1 MFEHDVVLCLLLLL
15 LLLLLPNI
23 HGTSFSGLVQ
33 VRFGGGGTGRYGDHC
48 GNFVA
53 IGIAI
58 DGDDEDDDNKEDE
71 VVLNRDLVSSFR
83 KGDGWIGKYI
93 IARNKVNNVPRT
105 TSNNN
110 NGVEMER
117 VFIRWG
123 NFGIMVNLVMVVSLL
138 GMMIPP
144 LGTSLVLQ
152 LLLLFM
158 RS

>member
-15 LLLLLPNI
+15 LLLLNI

-33 VRFGGGGTGRYGDHC
+33 VRFGGGTGRCGDHC

-138 GMMIPP
+138 GVMIPP
-144 LGTSLVLQ
+144 LGTSLVL
-152 LLLLFM
+152 LLFM

>member
-15 LLLLLPNI
+15 LLLLLNI

-33 VRFGGGGTGRYGDHC
+33 VRFGGGGGTGRYGDHR

-117 VFIRWG
+117 VYIRWG
-123 NFGIMVNLVMVVSLL
+123 NFGIMVDLVMVVSLL
-138 GMMIPP
+138 GVMIPP

>member
-1 MFEHDVVLCLLLLL
+1 MFEHDVVLCLLLL

-33 VRFGGGGTGRYGDHC
+33 VRFGGGGGRYGDHC

-58 DGDDEDDDNKEDE
+58 DGDDEDDDNNKEDE

-93 IARNKVNNVPRT
+93 IARNKVNSVPRT

-110 NGVEMER
+110 NGVETER
-117 VFIRWG
+117 VYIRWG